1 MKRLAVMVIGAVML
15 TMVAGCAETPQQRAR
30 RLEPMLAA
38 AGFHIHQADTPQRQ
52 QELNSH
58 TPLKVRY
65 FFRDG
70 KPHYWFADPYVC
82 DCVYVGN
89 EASYQRYQELKL
101 QQQNIAR
108 ERAIAEL
115 NEDAAQQEEM
125 NLMLWPNPYFY

>member
-1 MKRLAVMVIGAVML
+1 MKRLAVIVMMV
-15 TMVAGCAETPQQRAR
+15 MVAAACAETPRQRAR

-38 AGFHIHQADTPQRQ
+38 AGFRIHQADTPQRQ

-58 TPLKVRY
+58 TPFKVRY
-65 FFRDG
+65 FFHDG
-70 KPHYWFADPYVC
+70 RPHYWFGDPYVC

-108 ERAIAEL
+108 EQAIAEL

-125 NLMLWPNPYFY
+125 NLMLWPADPFFY